1 MFGILLASIVLSA
14 IFTRALL
21 VPLITYWQD
30 PKGLRRFPSV
40 SCAAFTNLW
49 GVVHQY
55 RSTRTLAIH
64 QAHLKHG
71 RAVRVGPA
79 HVSFSTFDAVKD
91 IYGHGTPAIKD
102 NFYGAFASTH
112 LNVSDAQEKVV
123 HNVKRK
129 RFATAFAQKNIVE
142 LETVFS
148 RHLSQVIHLLDRTSD
163 TNGGGLDGKHG
174 LEEAVEVDMKSVM
187 LGLMYDSIS
196 VLLFGVNPG
205 FLERGSTTTTAETIG
220 GKLYQADIHKSLCG
234 SLRVSTALGWAPQ
247 SIPFIK
253 SVTRWHDEWQHGNH
267 LRDITIHRTRKRL
280 QAESDRTK
288 RGLKPT
294 DDFMSA
300 LLYDK
305 KSQEPLCL
313 EFGEILTEAQ
323 NLFNAAGENTEIAL
337 TNIIWLLAKTPHAL
351 KRLREEL
358 QPAFENTGKESAL
371 PSYHDIQHLP
381 YLRACIDEGIRLR
394 PSLPVG
400 LPRLI
405 PQGGMQIAGE
415 WFNEGTTVS
424 VSTYTLHRDEKIFGE
439 DADEYRPERWLDN
452 NTLQR
457 AFLGFSQGGRAC
469 IGRNIAYFEMS
480 ITIATL
486 FWRYD
491 FELPS
496 PDWELP
502 TIETLS
508 GHTGPLPVRVT
519 RRAV

>member
-1 MFGILLASIVLSA
+1 MFGILLASIVLCA
-14 IFTRALL
+14 IFARAVL

-64 QAHLKHG
+64 QAHLKLG
-71 RAVRVGPA
+71 SAVRVGPT

-91 IYGHGTPAIKD
+91 MYGHGTPAIKD
-102 NFYGAFASTH
+102 NFYGAFVSTH
-112 LNVSDAQEKVV
+112 LNVSDAQEKAV

-148 RHLSQVIHLLDRTSD
+148 RHLSPLIHLLDKTSD
-163 TNGGGLDGKHG
+163 TTTANSG
-174 LEEAVEVDMKSVM
+174 LEGVVDMKSMM

-205 FLERGSTTTTAETIG
+205 FLERGSTTTTAETIR
-220 GKLYQADIHKSLCG
+220 GKLYQADIHKSLYG

-253 SVTRWHDEWQHGNH
+253 SLTSWHDEWQHGNQ
-267 LRDITIHRTRKRL
+267 LRDITIHLTRKRL
-280 QAESDRTK
+280 QAETDRTQ
-288 RGLKPT
+288 RGLKPI

-300 LLYDK
+300 LLWDK

-337 TNIIWLLAKTPHAL
+337 TNIIWLLAKSPHAA

-358 QPAFENTGKESAL
+358 QPAFENAGDGLAL
-371 PSYHDIQHLP
+371 PTYHDIQHLP

-405 PQGGMQIAGE
+405 PPGGMQISGE
-415 WFNEGTTVS
+415 WFDEGTTVS

-439 DADEYRPERWLDN
+439 AADEYRPERWLDN
-452 NTLQR
+452 NSLQR

-480 ITIATL
+480 LTIATL

-491 FELPS
+491 FELSS

-508 GHTGPLPVRVT
+508 GHTGPLPVRIT